1 MTLRSR
7 DKYAEAA
14 WDWGIFRG
22 CFGRTTILPSDVD
35 GIVERKGRLLL
46 IEAKPRDRI
55 GIDDGQAQ
63 VFSAA
68 VALGITVIVL
78 YGDRNKPAAHDG
90 VGSGQLSPVQPR
102 RRSQFVADWFAEADR
117 GSLV

>member
-78 YGDRNKPAAHDG
+78 YGDRNKPERMT
-90 VGSGQLSPVQPR
+90 VWGQGNSRPCSLDDVR
-102 RRSQFVADWFAEADR
+102 QFVADWFAEADR
-117 GSLV
+117 G